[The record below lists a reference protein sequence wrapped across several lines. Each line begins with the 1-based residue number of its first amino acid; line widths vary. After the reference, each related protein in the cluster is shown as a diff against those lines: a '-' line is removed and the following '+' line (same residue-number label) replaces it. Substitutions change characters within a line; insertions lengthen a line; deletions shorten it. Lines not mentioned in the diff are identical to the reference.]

1 MGGMLISLHIPVDA
15 PVAQSVE
22 QLICNQQVGGS
33 SPPSGSIYFYHESF
47 KTRHTIGRL
56 VSHINKISITNQCIT
71 VKCDAGDTSTIEALQ
86 HFYPVHSNR
95 KKTEHRISVRNVPEA
110 LYWLRGLTPDT
121 IHTAPLAVQGWY
133 EREVNARS
141 RVAALKQ
148 FGHCESPVVNEHL
161 TLRAHQQLGREI
173 AALRDRYCFFFD
185 TRTGKTPLS
194 LSIIHDDLQKH
205 PGHKWLVICPLI
217 LIENAWIEDANKFVP
232 GIKVVNCHGATKA
245 KRLKAINS
253 DAQIYITNTESFAV
267 YKEYF
272 DKVGFH
278 GCIVDESSDMKSYNS
293 KQSKAIVEFAHT
305 VKRFYLLS
313 GSPAP
318 NGEWEYYM
326 QLKAIDF
333 YCVPPSWTQFKEY
346 YFVDVSFSQYEQ
358 LQMRPD
364 RKQEFNELLQK
375 YAIYVDKEDCL
386 TLPGR
391 EFIEVEFDMPEELKV
406 HYRTL
411 KNELYL
417 VVGEDKKKL
426 TTPTSAAKLNKLNQ
440 VTSGFVIDT
449 QAVKENKFYGED
461 QAEWYMLSNYR
472 FEKLKDVLSMCG
484 YSQVLIW
491 ANYRKEFEIISSM
504 LGSSCRCIYG
514 ATSLADKN
522 RAIQEFKRGDIQYLV
537 ANPASADKGLTL
549 TNCHICIYFSLNWSY
564 ELFKQSMERIYGD
577 ISSQPNRCRYYI
589 LIAKHTI
596 DGILYHDVLQKK
608 GDASYAILNHLKPG
622 GT

>member
-1 MGGMLISLHIPVDA
+1 MS
-15 PVAQSVE
+15 
-22 QLICNQQVGGS
+22 
-33 SPPSGSIYFYHESF
+33 Y
-47 KTRHTIGRL
+47 
-56 VSHINKISITNQCIT
+56 INKISITNQCIT
-71 VKCDAGDTSTIEALQ
+71 VKCDAGDEATMEALQ

-110 LYWLRGLTPDT
+110 LYWLRGLTPDNLAE
-121 IHTAPLAVQGWY
+121 APLAVQSWY
-133 EREVNARS
+133 DKEMMARLS
-141 RVAALKQ
+141 VDALKE
-148 FGHCESPVVNEHL
+148 FGHKNNPVVNEHL

-194 LSIIHDDLQKH
+194 LSIMLDDLTKY
-205 PGHKWLVICPLI
+205 PSHKWLVICPLI
-217 LIENAWIEDANKFVP
+217 LIENAWIADAARFTP
-232 GIKVVNCHGATKA
+232 DIKVVNCHGATKA

-253 DAQIYITNTESFAV
+253 DAQIYVTNTESFAT

-272 DKVGFH
+272 DQVGFA
-278 GCIVDESSDMKSYNS
+278 GCIVDESSDLKSYKS
-293 KQSKAIVEFAHT
+293 KQSQAIVEFAHT

-333 YCVPPSWTQFKEY
+333 YSVPPSWTQFKEH

-364 RKQEFNELLQK
+364 RKDEFNELLQK

-391 EFIEVEFDMPEELKV
+391 EFIEVEFEMPEELKK

-411 KNELYL
+411 KNELYIL
-417 VVGEDKKKL
+417 VGEDNKL
-426 TTPTSAAKLNKLNQ
+426 TAPSSAAKLNKLNQ

-449 QAVKENKFYGED
+449 QAIKENKFYGD
-461 QAEWYMLSNYR
+461 TQAEWYMLSDYR

-484 YSQVLIW
+484 DSQVLIW
-491 ANYRKEFEIISSM
+491 ANYRKEFEIISAM
-504 LGSSCRCIYG
+504 LGDKCRCIYG

-522 RAIQEFKRGDIQYLV
+522 RAIQEFKSGDIQYLV

-549 TNCHICIYFSLNWSY
+549 TNCHLCVYFSLNWSY

-577 ISSQPNRCRYYI
+577 ISSQPNSCRYYI
-589 LIAKHTI
+589 LLAKHTI
-596 DGILYHDVLQKK
+596 DEVLYRDVLQKK
-608 GDASYAILNHLKPG
+608 GTASYAILNHLKPG
-622 GT
+622 GI